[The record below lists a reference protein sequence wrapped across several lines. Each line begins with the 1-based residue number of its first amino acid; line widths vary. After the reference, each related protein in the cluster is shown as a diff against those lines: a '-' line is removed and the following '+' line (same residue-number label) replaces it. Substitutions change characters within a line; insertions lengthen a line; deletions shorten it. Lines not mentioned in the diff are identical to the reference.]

1 MTKTEIIAAM
11 TVAYGVANVDGL
23 KEDEAAMLIKE
34 LKSYKFA
41 NDPEQ
46 YQEAIANYKK
56 MPVREGIN
64 IIAVADE
71 AARKEA
77 HALTI
82 YAMCGDGEAS
92 DHEVGAYRLMKDICN
107 FPPIEDLAEAKAILG
122 F

>member
-82 YAMCGDGEAS
+82 YAMCADGDAS
-92 DHEVGAYRLMKDICN
+92 DHEVGAYRLMKEICN

>member
-34 LKSYKFA
+34 LKYYQLA

-46 YQEAIANYKK
+46 YQEALANYKK

-64 IIAVADE
+64 IIAQADE

-92 DHEVGAYRLMKDICN
+92 DHEVGAYRLMKEICN

>member
-41 NDPEQ
+41 NDQEQ
-46 YQEAIANYKK
+46 YQEALANYKK

-64 IIAVADE
+64 IIAQADE

>member
-46 YQEAIANYKK
+46 YQEASS
-56 MPVREGIN
+56 
-64 IIAVADE
+64 
-71 AARKEA
+71 
-77 HALTI
+77 L
-82 YAMCGDGEAS
+82 
-92 DHEVGAYRLMKDICN
+92 RLMRLLVKR
-107 FPPIEDLAEAKAILG
+107 LTR
-122 F
+122 

>member
-46 YQEAIANYKK
+46 YQEALANYKK
-56 MPVREGIN
+56 MPVLEGIN
-64 IIAVADE
+64 VIAQADE

-107 FPPIEDLAEAKAILG
+107 FPPIEDLAGAKAILG

>member
-46 YQEAIANYKK
+46 YQEAIANDKK

-64 IIAVADE
+64 IIAQADE